1 MKRGIISFCLLVALL
16 FGASIGV
23 AADTE
28 YYIEEGGFTVTVP
41 DGYHV
46 LHRDIAEDDP
56 VLDVLGM
63 TALEA
68 MEIMEEDDIY
78 MYVFDDYFNEMVGIV
93 LDRDD
98 YSESV
103 FNLADMSDNEILSFF
118 TESDF
123 DDSEMDV
130 NFDGMSII
138 GVDDC
143 KFLQLPYTYFEGG
156 TEVSALRNYTIVNG
170 QYIIMDVAVY
180 DPAFYNEA
188 TGLLSSLTNSLRF
201 DEIKDSPLLEDSERT
216 EENASDRNTSEGQF
230 GISPEAQWYL
240 VLTLLIFN
248 FAMWIVGIV
257 YAILCIKGK
266 VVVGKNFTCSTNDYL
281 YHSKLSCRWL
291 SFYRQVLLIIWV
303 FFGAIRIVYYFM
315 IGDYDFIQPLA
326 VLDVLPIV
334 FTFLVFLE
342 INKFTPAGYRLN
354 IMLLWFLMI
363 NNLCASFF
371 SVLNGEGLTD
381 LIGWV
386 IFESIFLP
394 LNLIYFRKRKV
405 LFYKKAFEGSFA
417 DEQSAVSFATLMQLK
432 HDVDNDLI
440 TKVEYTTKK
449 EMYMKEIE
457 SGKIKLNMFQLTQ
470 LLSEGIITQE
480 EYEAKKKDLLEGS
493 SSVK

>member
-63 TALEA
+63 TASDLVA
-68 MEIMEEDDIY
+68 DMEEGQLYLDMFDEEVHYEITIT
-78 MYVFDDYFNEMVGIV
+78 VFSDED
-93 LDRDD
+93 
-98 YSESV
+98 SESV

-130 NFDGMSII
+130 DFDGMSII

-170 QYIIMDVAVY
+170 QYIIMDVVVY

-201 DEIKDSPLLEDSERT
+201 DEIKDSPLPEDSERT
-216 EENASDRNTSEGQF
+216 EGNTGIVAGNEILGTLFSEVLIGAIVTVILLLLVRLIRGENKLYRRAQSTEIYDEPMSPKGDLNKNDKKFLLKKKEKYIFWKHLGVTT
-230 GISPEAQWYL
+230 GI
-240 VLTLLIFN
+240 LLIADMFYYYQPIL
-248 FAMWIVGIV
+248 FLLGFILAA
-257 YAILCIKGK
+257 AILGTEYPRDICCNE
-266 VVVGKNFTCSTNDYL
+266 KNCYKREVILCYLTSSIINIFSFIIVDTCFTGNSEWSDTPILVFSECLGYQTL
-281 YHSKLSCRWL
+281 PFLSG
-291 SFYRQVLLIIWV
+291 FVTLII
-303 FFGAIRIVYYFM
+303 
-315 IGDYDFIQPLA
+315 L
-326 VLDVLPIV
+326 
-334 FTFLVFLE
+334 
-342 INKFTPAGYRLN
+342 
-354 IMLLWFLMI
+354 
-363 NNLCASFF
+363 
-371 SVLNGEGLTD
+371 
-381 LIGWV
+381 V
-386 IFESIFLP
+386 IFLKKKDKKRTAVCSQTTPVDQSDTAASQKNNETKMISITETTM
-394 LNLIYFRKRKV
+394 N
-405 LFYKKAFEGSFA
+405 
-417 DEQSAVSFATLMQLK
+417 QLQ
-432 HDVDNDLI
+432 
-440 TKVEYTTKK
+440 E
-449 EMYMKEIE
+449 
-457 SGKIKLNMFQLTQ
+457 LTQ

-493 SSVK
+493 SSVR

>member
-63 TALEA
+63 TASDLVA
-68 MEIMEEDDIY
+68 DMEEGQLYLDMFDEEVHYEITIT
-78 MYVFDDYFNEMVGIV
+78 VFSDEDSEATYNLRDFSNE
-93 LDRDD
+93 
-98 YSESV
+98 
-103 FNLADMSDNEILSFF
+103 EILSSIKDHSY
-118 TESDF
+118 SDIEGVTVDVDSISVTGF
-123 DDSEMDV
+123 DQY
-130 NFDGMSII
+130 
-138 GVDDC
+138 
-143 KFLQLPYTYFEGG
+143 KFVQLPYTYTDGE
-156 TEVSALRNYTIVNG
+156 TEESALRNYTIVNG

-216 EENASDRNTSEGQF
+216 EENASDSNTSEGQF

-281 YHSKLSCRWL
+281 YHSKLSCGWL

-315 IGDYDFIQPLA
+315 IGDYDFIQPLV

-363 NNLCASFF
+363 GNICASFF

-405 LFYKKAFEGSFA
+405 LFYKKAFGDSFT
-417 DEQSAVSFATLMQLK
+417 DEKSAVSFATLMQLK

-449 EMYMKEIE
+449 GMYMKEIE

-480 EYEAKKKDLLEGS
+480 EYESKKKDLLEG
-493 SSVK
+493 

>member
-63 TALEA
+63 TASDLVA
-68 MEIMEEDDIY
+68 DMEEGQLYLDMFDEEVHYEITIT
-78 MYVFDDYFNEMVGIV
+78 VFS
-93 LDRDD
+93 DD

-130 NFDGMSII
+130 DFDGMSII

-170 QYIIMDVAVY
+170 QYIIMDVVAY

-201 DEIKDSPLLEDSERT
+201 DEIKDNPLLEDSERT
-216 EENASDRNTSEGQF
+216 EENASDRNTSEGQS
-230 GISPEAQWYL
+230 GISSDARWYFSL
-240 VLTLLIFN
+240 ALLMFL

-266 VVVGKNFTCSTNDYL
+266 IVVGKNFTCSTNDYL

-303 FFGAIRIVYYFM
+303 FFGALSSIIGVVFAVLGDIFNFSLLSFM
-315 IGDYDFIQPLA
+315 ILE
-326 VLDVLPIV
+326 LLPVI

-354 IMLLWFLMI
+354 IMLLSFMMISYVGFFLIFGVEYWTMVAFGLI
-363 NNLCASFF
+363 FF
-371 SVLNGEGLTD
+371 
-381 LIGWV
+381 
-386 IFESIFLP
+386 P

-405 LFYKKAFEGSFA
+405 LFYKKAFGDSFT
-417 DEQSAVSFATLMQLK
+417 DEKSAVSFATLMQLK

-480 EYEAKKKDLLEGS
+480 EYESKKKDLLEG
-493 SSVK
+493 

>member
-63 TALEA
+63 TASEA

-130 NFDGMSII
+130 DFDGMSII

-170 QYIIMDVAVY
+170 QYIIMDVVAY

-201 DEIKDSPLLEDSERT
+201 DEIKDNPLLEDSERT
-216 EENASDRNTSEGQF
+216 EENASDRNTSEGQS
-230 GISPEAQWYL
+230 GISSEARWYFSL
-240 VLTLLIFN
+240 ALLMFL

-281 YHSKLSCRWL
+281 YYSKFSCRWL
-291 SFYRQVLLIIWV
+291 SFYRQVLLIIWA
-303 FFGAIRIVYYFM
+303 FFDVIRVVYYCTT
-315 IGDYDFIQPLA
+315 GSYDFIQPLA
-326 VLDVLPIV
+326 VLDVLPAI

-354 IMLLWFLMI
+354 IMLLSFMLI
-363 NNLCASFF
+363 NNASLLISGAEYWVRVGPYLIFF
-371 SVLNGEGLTD
+371 L
-381 LIGWV
+381 
-386 IFESIFLP
+386 

-405 LFYKKAFEGSFA
+405 LFYKKAFGDSFT
-417 DEQSAVSFATLMQLK
+417 DEKSVEMFDTLMRLK

-449 EMYMKEIE
+449 GMYMKEIE